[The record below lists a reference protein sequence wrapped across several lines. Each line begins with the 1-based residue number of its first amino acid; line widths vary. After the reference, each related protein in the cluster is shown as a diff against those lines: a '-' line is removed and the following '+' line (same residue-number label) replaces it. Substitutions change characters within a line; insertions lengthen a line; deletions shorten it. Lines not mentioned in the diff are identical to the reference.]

1 MIFIFLFSEISI
13 YKTSNKMSVLA
24 ERIQRLSVAQTLVMS
39 KKARELREEGKDIIS
54 LSIGE
59 PDFNTPDFV
68 KEAAISAINS
78 NITKYPPISGFKE
91 LKEAVSL
98 KFKRD
103 NNLDYGL
110 NQIVVSTGAKQSI
123 INILLSILSKG
134 DEVIILGP
142 FWVSYFEMVKMA
154 DGIPVTVNAGIE
166 NNFKVDASQIADAI
180 TSKTKAV
187 LFSSPSNPSGAVFSK
202 QELSEIAKVVS
213 QHPDITIIS
222 DEIYEH
228 INYNNEHVSIASFPE
243 VYNQTATINGVSK
256 AFAMT
261 GWRIGYIGAP
271 QWLASACEKIQGQ
284 VTSGASTISQMAA
297 IAALNANPTET
308 SYMRDEFLKRRDM
321 MFDLLSG
328 INGFKVNKPDG
339 AFYFLPDIS
348 YYFGKTLKGYKINNA
363 QDFSMFLLVEANVAL
378 VSAQGFGEPNCIRL
392 SYAASEEN
400 LREAIRRIKSVV
412 EQ

>member
-1 MIFIFLFSEISI
+1 
-13 YKTSNKMSVLA
+13 MSLLA

-68 KEAAISAINS
+68 KEAAISAINN

-91 LKEAVSL
+91 LKEAVRL

-103 NNLDYGL
+103 NNLNYDL

-123 INILLSILSKG
+123 INILMSTLSKG

-154 DGIPVTVNAGIE
+154 DGTPVTLHAGIDE
-166 NNFKVDASQIADAI
+166 NFKVSAKQIEDAI

-187 LFSSPSNPSGAVFSK
+187 LFSSPSNPSGAVFSRE
-202 QELSEIAKVVS
+202 ELGEMAKVIS
-213 QHPDITIIS
+213 KHPQITIIS

-284 VTSGASTISQMAA
+284 STSGASTISQMAA
-297 IAALNANPTET
+297 IAALKADPSET
-308 SYMRDEFLKRRDM
+308 KYMRDEFLKRRDM
-321 MFDLLSG
+321 MFELLSS
-328 INGFKVNKPDG
+328 IDGFKVNKPDG
-339 AFYFLPDIS
+339 AFYFLPDVS
-348 YYFGKTLKGYKINNA
+348 SFFGKTIKGYKIENA
-363 QDFSMFLLVEANVAL
+363 QDFSMFLLIEANVAL
-378 VSAQGFGEPNCIRL
+378 VSAEGFGNPNCIRL
-392 SYAASEEN
+392 SYASSEEN
-400 LREAIRRIKSVV
+400 LREAVRRIKKVLSA
-412 EQ
+412 

>member
-1 MIFIFLFSEISI
+1 MTL
-13 YKTSNKMSVLA
+13 LA

-59 PDFNTPDFV
+59 PDFDTPDFV
-68 KEAAISAINS
+68 KEAAISAIKD

-91 LKEAVSL
+91 LKEAISL
-98 KFKRD
+98 KFERD
-103 NNLDYGL
+103 NGLKYDL

-123 INILLSILSKG
+123 INVLLSILSKG

-154 DGIPVTVNAGIE
+154 DGTPITISSSIENDFKVNAKQIE
-166 NNFKVDASQIADAI
+166 DAI
-180 TSKTKAV
+180 TDKTKAV
-187 LFSSPSNPSGAVFSK
+187 LFSSPSNPSGAVFSRE
-202 QELSEIAKVVS
+202 ELSEIANVISK
-213 QHPDITIIS
+213 HPHITVIS

-243 VYNQTATINGVSK
+243 VFNQTVTINGVSK

-261 GWRIGYIGAP
+261 GWRVGYIGAP
-271 QWLASACEKIQGQ
+271 KWLASACEKIQGQ

-297 IAALNANPTET
+297 IAALKANPSET
-308 SYMRDEFLKRRDM
+308 NYMRDEFLKRRDM
-321 MFDLLSG
+321 MYKLLG
-328 INGFKVNKPDG
+328 EIDGFKVNKPDG

-348 YYFGKTLKGYKINNA
+348 SFFGKTIRGYKINDA

-392 SYAASEEN
+392 SYASSEEN
-400 LREAIRRIKSVV
+400 LREAVSRIKNVLN
-412 EQ
+412 

>member
-1 MIFIFLFSEISI
+1 
-13 YKTSNKMSVLA
+13 MSLLA

-68 KEAAISAINS
+68 KEAAISAINN

-91 LKEAVSL
+91 LKEAVSH
-98 KFKRD
+98 KFERD
-103 NNLDYGL
+103 NRLKYDL

-142 FWVSYFEMVKMA
+142 FWVSYFEMIKMA
-154 DGIPVTVNAGIE
+154 DGTPVAINSSIEDEFKVNAKQIE
-166 NNFKVDASQIADAI
+166 DAI
-180 TSKTKAV
+180 TDKTKAV

-202 QELSEIAKVVS
+202 EELGEIAGVISKYP
-213 QHPDITIIS
+213 QITIIS

-228 INYNNEHVSIASFPE
+228 INYNSEHVSIASFKE

-297 IAALNANPTET
+297 IAALKANPKET
-308 SYMRDEFLKRRDM
+308 NYMRDEFLKRRDM
-321 MFDLLSG
+321 MFDLLSN
-328 INGFKVNKPDG
+328 IEGFKVNKPDG

-348 YYFGKTLKGYKINNA
+348 SFFGKTIRGYKINNA
-363 QDFSMFLLVEANVAL
+363 QDLSMFLLVEANVAL
-378 VSAQGFGEPNCIRL
+378 VSAEGFGEPNCIRL
-392 SYAASEEN
+392 SYASSEEN
-400 LREAIRRIKSVV
+400 LREAVNRIKEVLV
-412 EQ
+412 

>member
-1 MIFIFLFSEISI
+1 
-13 YKTSNKMSVLA
+13 MSLLA

-59 PDFNTPDFV
+59 PDFDTPNFV
-68 KEAAISAINS
+68 KEAAISAINN

-103 NNLDYGL
+103 NNLNYDL

-123 INILLSILSKG
+123 VNILLSILSKG

-154 DGIPVTVNAGIE
+154 DGTPVTINSSIEDDFKVNAKQVE
-166 NNFKVDASQIADAI
+166 DAI
-180 TSKTKAV
+180 TNKTKAV

-202 QELSEIAKVVS
+202 EELEEMAKVISKYPQV
-213 QHPDITIIS
+213 TIIS

-297 IAALNANPTET
+297 IAALKANPNET
-308 SYMRDEFLKRRDM
+308 NYMRDEFLKRRNM
-321 MFDLLSG
+321 MYELLRN
-328 INGFKVNKPDG
+328 IEGFKVNKPDG

-348 YYFGKTLKGYKINNA
+348 SFFGKTIKGYKINDA
-363 QDFSMFLLVEANVAL
+363 QDFSLFLLVEANVAL
-378 VSAQGFGEPNCIRL
+378 VSAQGFGEPNCVRL
-392 SYAASEEN
+392 SYASSEEN
-400 LREAIRRIKSVV
+400 LREAVRRIKNVL
-412 EQ
+412 E

>member
-1 MIFIFLFSEISI
+1 
-13 YKTSNKMSVLA
+13 MSLLA

-39 KKARELREEGKDIIS
+39 KKARELREDGKDIIS

-59 PDFNTPDFV
+59 PDFDTPNFV
-68 KEAAISAINS
+68 KEAAISAINN

-103 NNLDYGL
+103 NKLNYDL
-110 NQIVVSTGAKQSI
+110 NQIVVSAGAKQSI
-123 INILLSILSKG
+123 INILLSIISNG

-154 DGIPVTVNAGIE
+154 DGTPITINASIDDDFKVNAKQIE
-166 NNFKVDASQIADAI
+166 KAI
-180 TSKTKAV
+180 TDRTKAI
-187 LFSSPSNPSGAVFSK
+187 LFSSPSNPSGAVFSRE
-202 QELSEIAKVVS
+202 ELGEMAKVIS
-213 QHPDITIIS
+213 KYPNITIIS

-261 GWRIGYIGAP
+261 GWRIGYMGAP

-284 VTSGASTISQMAA
+284 TTSGASTISQMAA
-297 IAALNANPTET
+297 IAALHANPNET
-308 SYMRDEFLKRRDM
+308 NYMRDEFLKRRNM
-321 MFDLLSG
+321 MYNLLSN
-328 INGFKVNKPDG
+328 IEGFKVNKPDG

-348 YYFGKTLKGYKINNA
+348 SYFGKTIKGYKINDA
-363 QDFSMFLLVEANVAL
+363 QDFSMLLLVEANVAL

-392 SYAASEEN
+392 SYASSEDN
-400 LREAIRRIKSVV
+400 LREAVRRIKRVLST
-412 EQ
+412 

>member
-1 MIFIFLFSEISI
+1 
-13 YKTSNKMSVLA
+13 MSLLA

-59 PDFNTPDFV
+59 PDFDTPNFV
-68 KEAAISAINS
+68 KEAAISAINN

-103 NNLDYGL
+103 NNLNYDL

-123 INILLSILSKG
+123 VNILLSILSKG

-154 DGIPVTVNAGIE
+154 DGTPVTINSSIEDDFKVNAKQVE
-166 NNFKVDASQIADAI
+166 DAI
-180 TSKTKAV
+180 TNKTKAV

-202 QELSEIAKVVS
+202 EELEEMAKVISKYPQV
-213 QHPDITIIS
+213 TIIS

-297 IAALNANPTET
+297 IAALKANPNET
-308 SYMRDEFLKRRDM
+308 NYMRDEFLKRRDM
-321 MFDLLSG
+321 MYELLRN
-328 INGFKVNKPDG
+328 IEGFKVNIPDG

-348 YYFGKTLKGYKINNA
+348 SFFGKTIKGYKINDA

-378 VSAQGFGEPNCIRL
+378 VSAQGFGEPNCVRL
-392 SYAASEEN
+392 SYASSEEN
-400 LREAIRRIKSVV
+400 LREAVRRIKNVL
-412 EQ
+412 E

>member
-1 MIFIFLFSEISI
+1 
-13 YKTSNKMSVLA
+13 MSLLA

-68 KEAAISAINS
+68 KEAAISAINN

-91 LKEAVSL
+91 LKEAISL

-103 NNLDYGL
+103 NNLDYDL

-123 INILLSILSKG
+123 INILMSILSKG

-154 DGIPVTVNAGIE
+154 DGTPVTLHAGIDE
-166 NNFKVDASQIADAI
+166 NFKVSAKQIEDAI

-187 LFSSPSNPSGAVFSK
+187 LFSSPSNPSGAVFSRE
-202 QELSEIAKVVS
+202 ELGEMAKVIS
-213 QHPDITIIS
+213 KHPQITIIS

-284 VTSGASTISQMAA
+284 STSGASTISQMAA
-297 IAALNANPTET
+297 IAALKADPSET
-308 SYMRDEFLKRRDM
+308 KYMRDEFLKRRDM
-321 MFDLLSG
+321 MFELLSS
-328 INGFKVNKPDG
+328 IDGFKVNKPDG
-339 AFYFLPDIS
+339 AFYFLPDVS
-348 YYFGKTLKGYKINNA
+348 SFFGKTIKGYKIKNA
-363 QDFSMFLLVEANVAL
+363 QDFSMFLLIEANVAL
-378 VSAQGFGEPNCIRL
+378 VSAEGFGNPNCIRL
-392 SYAASEEN
+392 SYASSEEN
-400 LREAIRRIKSVV
+400 LREAVRRIKKVLSA
-412 EQ
+412 

>member
-1 MIFIFLFSEISI
+1 
-13 YKTSNKMSVLA
+13 MSLLA

-91 LKEAVSL
+91 LKESVSH

-103 NNLDYGL
+103 NGLKYDL

-142 FWVSYFEMVKMA
+142 FWVSYFEMIKMA
-154 DGIPVTVNAGIE
+154 DGIPVTIKSSIEHDFKVNANQIE
-166 NNFKVDASQIADAI
+166 EAI
-180 TSKTKAV
+180 TYKTKAV
-187 LFSSPSNPSGAVFSK
+187 LFSSPSNPSGAVFSRE
-202 QELSEIAKVVS
+202 ELGEMARVISKHT
-213 QHPDITIIS
+213 QITIIS

-261 GWRIGYIGAP
+261 GWRIGYMGAP

-297 IAALNANPTET
+297 IAALKANPNET
-308 SYMRDEFLKRRDM
+308 NYMRDEFLKRRNM
-321 MFDLLSG
+321 MYKLLVD
-328 INGFKVNKPDG
+328 IEGFKVNMPDG

-348 YYFGKTLKGYKINNA
+348 SFFGKTIRGYKINNA
-363 QDFSMFLLVEANVAL
+363 QDLSMFLLVEANVAL
-378 VSAQGFGEPNCIRL
+378 VSAEGFGEPNCIRL
-392 SYAASEEN
+392 SYASSEEN
-400 LREAIRRIKSVV
+400 LREAVRRIKEVLI
-412 EQ
+412 

>member
-1 MIFIFLFSEISI
+1 MIFLFLHSEFSI
-13 YKTSNKMSVLA
+13 YKTSNKMSLLA

-68 KEAAISAINS
+68 KEAAISAINN

-98 KFKRD
+98 KFRRD
-103 NNLDYGL
+103 NNLNYDL

-123 INILLSILSKG
+123 INILMSILSKG

-154 DGIPVTVNAGIE
+154 DGTPVTLHAGIE
-166 NNFKVDASQIADAI
+166 DNFKVNAKQIDDAI
-180 TSKTKAV
+180 TDKTKAV
-187 LFSSPSNPSGAVFSK
+187 LFSSPSNPSGAVFSRE
-202 QELSEIAKVVS
+202 ELGEMAKVIS
-213 QHPDITIIS
+213 KHPQITIIS

-284 VTSGASTISQMAA
+284 STSGASTISQMAA
-297 IAALNANPTET
+297 IAALNADPSET
-308 SYMRDEFLKRRDM
+308 NYMRDEFLKRRDI
-321 MFDLLSG
+321 MFELLSN
-328 INGFKVNKPDG
+328 IEGFKVNKPDG

-348 YYFGKTLKGYKINNA
+348 YFFGKTIKGYKINDA

-378 VSAQGFGEPNCIRL
+378 VSAEGFGNPNCIRL

-400 LREAIRRIKSVV
+400 LREAVRRIENALNS
-412 EQ
+412 

>member
-1 MIFIFLFSEISI
+1 
-13 YKTSNKMSVLA
+13 MSLLA

-59 PDFNTPDFV
+59 PDFNTPDFI
-68 KEAAISAINS
+68 KEAAISAINN

-91 LKEAVSL
+91 LKEAVSH
-98 KFKRD
+98 KFERD
-103 NNLDYGL
+103 NGLKYNL

-123 INILLSILSKG
+123 INILMSILSKD

-142 FWVSYFEMVKMA
+142 FWVSYFEMVKMS
-154 DGIPVTVNAGIE
+154 DGTPIAINSGIE
-166 NNFKVDASQIADAI
+166 DDFKVSAKQIEDAI
-180 TSKTKAV
+180 TDKTKAV
-187 LFSSPSNPSGAVFSK
+187 LFSSPSNPSGAVFSRD
-202 QELSEIAKVVS
+202 ELREMAKVIS
-213 QHPDITIIS
+213 RYPQITIIS

-261 GWRIGYIGAP
+261 GWRVGYIGAP

-297 IAALNANPTET
+297 IAALKANPNKTN
-308 SYMRDEFLKRRDM
+308 YMRDEFLKRRDM
-321 MFDLLSG
+321 MFDLLSS
-328 INGFKVNKPDG
+328 IKDFKVNKPDG

-348 YYFGKTLKGYKINNA
+348 SFFGKTIRGTKINNA
-363 QDFSMFLLVEANVAL
+363 QDLSMFLLTEANVAL
-378 VSAQGFGEPNCIRL
+378 VSAEGFGEPNCIRL
-392 SYAASEEN
+392 SYASSEEN
-400 LREAIRRIKSVV
+400 LREAVRRIKEVLV
-412 EQ
+412 

>member
-1 MIFIFLFSEISI
+1 
-13 YKTSNKMSVLA
+13 MSLLA

-59 PDFNTPDFV
+59 PDFDTPNFV
-68 KEAAISAINS
+68 KEAAISAINN

-103 NNLDYGL
+103 NNLNYDL

-123 INILLSILSKG
+123 VNILLSILSKG

-154 DGIPVTVNAGIE
+154 DGTPITINSSIEDDFKVNAKQVE
-166 NNFKVDASQIADAI
+166 DAI
-180 TSKTKAV
+180 TNKTKAV

-202 QELSEIAKVVS
+202 KELEEMAKVISKYPQV
-213 QHPDITIIS
+213 TIIS

-297 IAALNANPTET
+297 IAALKANPNET
-308 SYMRDEFLKRRDM
+308 NYMRDEFLKRRNM
-321 MFDLLSG
+321 MYELLRN
-328 INGFKVNKPDG
+328 IEGFKVNKPDG

-348 YYFGKTLKGYKINNA
+348 SFFGKIIKGYKINDA

-378 VSAQGFGEPNCIRL
+378 VSAQGFGEPNCVRL
-392 SYAASEEN
+392 SYASSEEN
-400 LREAIRRIKSVV
+400 LREAVRRIKNAL
-412 EQ
+412 E

>member
-1 MIFIFLFSEISI
+1 MIFLFLSSEFSI
-13 YKTSNKMSVLA
+13 YKTRNKMSLLA

-68 KEAAISAINS
+68 KEAAISAINN

-91 LKEAVSL
+91 LKEAISL

-103 NNLDYGL
+103 NNLDYDL

-123 INILLSILSKG
+123 INILMSILSKG

-154 DGIPVTVNAGIE
+154 DGTPVTLHAGIDE
-166 NNFKVDASQIADAI
+166 NFKVSAKQIEDAI

-187 LFSSPSNPSGAVFSK
+187 LFSSPSNPSGAVFSRE
-202 QELSEIAKVVS
+202 ELGEMAKVIS
-213 QHPDITIIS
+213 KHPQITIIS

-284 VTSGASTISQMAA
+284 STSGASTISQMAA
-297 IAALNANPTET
+297 IAALKADPSET
-308 SYMRDEFLKRRDM
+308 KYMRDEFLKRRDM
-321 MFDLLSG
+321 MFELLSS
-328 INGFKVNKPDG
+328 IDGFKVNKPDG

-348 YYFGKTLKGYKINNA
+348 SFFGKTIKGYKIKNA
-363 QDFSMFLLVEANVAL
+363 QDFSMFLLIEANVAL
-378 VSAQGFGEPNCIRL
+378 VSAEGFGNPNCIRL
-392 SYAASEEN
+392 SYASSEEN
-400 LREAIRRIKSVV
+400 LREAVRRIKKVLSA
-412 EQ
+412 

>member
-1 MIFIFLFSEISI
+1 
-13 YKTSNKMSVLA
+13 MSLLA

-59 PDFNTPDFV
+59 PDFDTPNFV
-68 KEAAISAINS
+68 KEAAISAINN

-103 NNLDYGL
+103 NNLNYDL

-123 INILLSILSKG
+123 VNILLSILSKG

-154 DGIPVTVNAGIE
+154 DGTPITINSSIEDDFKVNAKQVE
-166 NNFKVDASQIADAI
+166 DAI
-180 TSKTKAV
+180 TNKTKAV

-202 QELSEIAKVVS
+202 KELEEMAKVISKYPQV
-213 QHPDITIIS
+213 TIIS

-297 IAALNANPTET
+297 IAALKANPNET
-308 SYMRDEFLKRRDM
+308 NYMRDEFLKRRDM
-321 MFDLLSG
+321 MYELLRN
-328 INGFKVNKPDG
+328 IEGFKVNKPDG

-348 YYFGKTLKGYKINNA
+348 SFFGKTIKGYKINDA

-378 VSAQGFGEPNCIRL
+378 VSAQGFGEPNCVRL
-392 SYAASEEN
+392 SYASSEEN
-400 LREAIRRIKSVV
+400 LREAVRRIKNAL
-412 EQ
+412 E

>member
-1 MIFIFLFSEISI
+1 
-13 YKTSNKMSVLA
+13 MSLLA

-59 PDFNTPDFV
+59 PDFDTPNFV
-68 KEAAISAINS
+68 KEAAISAINN

-103 NNLDYGL
+103 NNLNYDL

-123 INILLSILSKG
+123 VNILLSILSKG

-154 DGIPVTVNAGIE
+154 DGTPITINSSIEDDFKVNAKQVE
-166 NNFKVDASQIADAI
+166 DAI
-180 TSKTKAV
+180 TNKTKAV

-202 QELSEIAKVVS
+202 KELEEMAKVISKYPQV
-213 QHPDITIIS
+213 TIIS

-297 IAALNANPTET
+297 IAALKANPNET
-308 SYMRDEFLKRRDM
+308 NYMRDEFLKRRDM
-321 MFDLLSG
+321 MYELLRN
-328 INGFKVNKPDG
+328 IEGFKVNKPDG

-348 YYFGKTLKGYKINNA
+348 SFFGKTIKGYKINDA
-363 QDFSMFLLVEANVAL
+363 QDFSLFLLVEANVAL
-378 VSAQGFGEPNCIRL
+378 VSAQGFGEPNCVRL
-392 SYAASEEN
+392 SYASSEEN
-400 LREAIRRIKSVV
+400 LREAVRRIKNIL
-412 EQ
+412 E

>member
-1 MIFIFLFSEISI
+1 
-13 YKTSNKMSVLA
+13 MSLLA
-24 ERIQRLSVAQTLVMS
+24 ERMQRLSVAQTLVMS

-68 KEAAISAINS
+68 KKAAISAIEN

-91 LKEAVSL
+91 LKEAISN
-98 KFKRD
+98 KFIRD
-103 NNLDYGL
+103 NDLNYDL

-123 INILLSILSKG
+123 INVLLSILSKG

-142 FWVSYFEMVKMA
+142 FWVSYFEMVKLA
-154 DGIPVTVNAGIE
+154 DGTPIAINADI
-166 NNFKVDASQIADAI
+166 NNDFKVTAKQLEEAI
-180 TSKTKAV
+180 TPNTKAV

-202 QELSEIAKVVS
+202 NELESIANVIAKY
-213 QHPDITIIS
+213 PKITIIS

-228 INYNNEHVSIASFPE
+228 INYNAEHVSIASFE
-243 VYNQTATINGVSK
+243 NVYNQTVTINGVSK

-271 QWLASACEKIQGQ
+271 KWLASACEKIQGQ

-297 IAALNANPTET
+297 IAALEANPESTH
-308 SYMRDEFLKRRDM
+308 YMRQEFLKRRDM
-321 MFDLLSG
+321 MFELLG
-328 INGFKVNKPDG
+328 DIEGFKVNKPDG

-348 YYFGKTLKGYKINNA
+348 YFFGKIIKGYKINDA

-392 SYAASEEN
+392 SYASSEEN
-400 LREAIRRIKSVV
+400 LREAVKRIREVLS
-412 EQ
+412 